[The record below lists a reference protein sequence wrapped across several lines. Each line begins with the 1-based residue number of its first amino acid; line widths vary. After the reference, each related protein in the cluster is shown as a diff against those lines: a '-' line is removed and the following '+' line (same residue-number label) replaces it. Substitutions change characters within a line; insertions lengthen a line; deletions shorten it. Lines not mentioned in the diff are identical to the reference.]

1 MKLGSNLP
9 ALRSPDYRRW
19 FTGQG
24 VSVVGTWL
32 QNTGQ
37 AWLVLTLTDSPFKLG
52 LLSAMQFL
60 PSLLFSSFIGPVID
74 TMPKRTI
81 LLWTQSLFM
90 LSAAILSVVAF
101 TGHASYV
108 IVLLIAGITGLVT
121 AVDWPARQSFVS
133 ELVEDRSLVVNALA
147 LNSAQFNIA
156 RVLGP
161 ALGGVL
167 IALVGIPW
175 TFALNS
181 LSYIAVIISISG
193 MKAGRAPKAKR
204 TGNLLAEMR
213 EGWRYV
219 GKSPVLVMYLASAG
233 LISLFVLNFNIL
245 IPSFAKL
252 SLGLDPRGYGGLMS
266 SLGAGALVAATL
278 MSFGGRKLQ
287 PRPAVVFPA
296 GFILCI
302 GMVLVGFQK
311 SPFLAGVSLAICGFG
326 MSSFN
331 TLCNTAIQT
340 STDDRMRGRVMSV
353 YNMVFIGA
361 TPIGALYVGKLSDAL
376 GPGRGFIISGITGFA
391 ILLVVTFLVAPR
403 AAAADMPIN
412 RQ

>member
-1 MKLGSNLP
+1 MKLGDSFP
-9 ALRSPDYRRW
+9 ALKAPDYRRW

-37 AWLVLTLTDSPFKLG
+37 AWLVLSLTDSPFKLG

-74 TMPKRTI
+74 TLPKRTI
-81 LLWTQSLFM
+81 LLWTQSLFA
-90 LSAAILSVVAF
+90 LSAAILAAVAF
-101 TGHASYV
+101 TGHASYW
-108 IVLLIAGITGLVT
+108 IVLLIAGLTGLVT

-133 ELVEDRSLVVNALA
+133 ELVEDRAIVVNALA

-161 ALGGVL
+161 AIGGVM

-181 LSYIAVIISISG
+181 LSYLAVIASIAG
-193 MKAGRAPKAKR
+193 MKAGRISKAKR
-204 TGNLLAEMR
+204 TGNLLGEMR

-219 GKSPVLVMYLASAG
+219 GKNRQLTMYLASAG

-252 SLGLDPRGYGGLMS
+252 SLGLDSRGYGGLMS
-266 SLGAGALVAATL
+266 SLGAGAFVAAIL
-278 MSFGGRKLQ
+278 MSLGGKRLQ
-287 PRPAVVFPA
+287 AKPSVVFPA
-296 GFILCI
+296 GLVLCA
-302 GMVLVGFQK
+302 GMVLTGVQR
-311 SPFLAGVSLAICGFG
+311 SPFLAGICLAICGFG
-326 MSSFN
+326 MASFN

-340 STDDRMRGRVMSV
+340 STEDRMRGRVMSV
-353 YNMVFIGA
+353 YNTVFVGA
-361 TPIGALYVGKLSDAL
+361 TPIGALYVGKLSDTL
-376 GPGRGFIISGITGFA
+376 GPGLGFIISGVTGAA
-391 ILLVVTFLVAPR
+391 IIFFIYAFLVPEASSGTSPT
-403 AAAADMPIN
+403 
-412 RQ
+412 